1 VLDLQTKTVKYYA
14 SEKSSKEKNGFE
26 LGDLERCFIPQQRDG
41 PHQFTV
47 KHSDKKFMF
56 VLETAQRTFYCQA
69 LSEGSQR
76 IWAALLGSIGDFN
89 ESQKAPAQGVHR
101 GASRVTVG
109 LASASPSKA
118 APGLK

>member
-1 VLDLQTKTVKYYA
+1 MLDLQTKTVKYYA

-26 LGDLERCFIPQQRDG
+26 LDDLERCFIPQQRDG

-47 KHSDKKFMF
+47 KHSNKKFMF
-56 VLETAQRTFYCQA
+56 VCETAQRTFYCQA

-76 IWAALLGSIGDFN
+76 IWAGLLGSIGDFN
-89 ESQKAPAQGVHR
+89 ESQKTPVVGVAR
-101 GASRVTVG
+101 GGSRLAVG
-109 LASASPSKA
+109 LATSSPAKA